1 MTALADVLA
10 RIPYLAP
17 HGLLIEGL
25 DGGAVRVRME
35 ARPGLL
41 NHVGVLHAGALFTA
55 AETAA
60 GVAAWGVVPGDAA
73 LVLLRRAEVRY
84 VRRAESPVTATADV
98 DGAAAAAARQAFAA
112 SGRGD
117 VAVAA
122 RASDAAGTT
131 VLEATFDYALRPRAP
146 GARP

>member
-1 MTALADVLA
+1 MTALAEVLA

-17 HGLLIEGL
+17 HGLLVEDL
-25 DGGAVRVRME
+25 DGGAVRVRMD

-41 NHVGVLHAGALFTA
+41 NHAGVLHAGALFTA

-60 GVAAWGVVPGDAA
+60 GVAAWRVVPDDAA

-84 VRRAESPVTATADV
+84 VRRAEGPVAATADI
-98 DGAAAAAARQAFAA
+98 DGAAAAAARQAFGAT
-112 SGRGD
+112 GRSD
-117 VAVAA
+117 VVVAA
-122 RASDAAGTT
+122 RAADTAGTT
-131 VLEATFDYALRPRAP
+131 VLEATFDYALRPRAG